1 MGNCSGKKSKITL
14 EKLESDILMVSS
26 DNRRQMDQLCRE
38 MIILKQAIRKQN
50 YDDSRR
56 FTVCCSNTARNNDS
70 NKMEYI

>member
-1 MGNCSGKKSKITL
+1 MGNCYTKKSKTTL

-56 FTVCCSNTARNNDS
+56 FTVCCSNTARNSDA

>member
-1 MGNCSGKKSKITL
+1 MGNCYSQKSKTTL

-56 FTVCCSNTARNNDS
+56 FTVCCSNTARNSD
-70 NKMEYI
+70 